1 MNMCMLEVAMREKCR
16 SSHFQSKGVLLLGE
30 GEGGGQYP
38 ITCHCLIGTKYLL
51 KKQFT
56 SIFSNPMLYQKW

>member
-30 GEGGGQYP
+30 GGGG
-38 ITCHCLIGTKYLL
+38 GVGGGGGGGGGV
-51 KKQFT
+51 
-56 SIFSNPMLYQKW
+56 SIPLHAIV